1 MGLLSQS
8 DVPPSSIDM
17 PGTVKGS
24 WVRSPTSKKSVM
36 ASNDSRELPWNNKP
50 SRGGY
55 QGNNLDTGSHQM
67 SFAEMSAAARGEYS
81 KRSGSSGLAGNRLSS
96 RGSPQF
102 RSSSPRL
109 QGANA
114 SSPHSHKDKLTPG
127 PGDYSNATTK
137 TGQLSSYDS
146 GTSGRGAGKGKA
158 PTSSFGSAAPRLAYH
173 TTLERREKAMPSPG
187 SYATG
192 HTTA

>member
-1 MGLLSQS
+1 MGTSFS
-8 DVPPSSIDM
+8 DVLSSSTNM

-24 WVRSPTSKKSVM
+24 WVRSATSKKSVM

-50 SRGGY
+50 SRGGG
-55 QGNNLDTGSHQM
+55 QGNNLDTGAHQM
-67 SFAEMSAAARGEYS
+67 SFAEMSASARGEYS
-81 KRSGSSGLAGNRLSS
+81 KRSGSSGMAGNRLSS

-109 QGANA
+109 QNANA

-127 PGDYSNATTK
+127 PGDYSNGTTK
-137 TGQLSSYDS
+137 NGQLSSYDS
-146 GTSGRGAGKGKA
+146 GSSGRGAGKGKA
-158 PTSSFGSAAPRLAYH
+158 PTSSFGSAPPRLAYH
-173 TTLERREKAMPSPG
+173 TSLERREKGMPSPG

-192 HTTA
+192 HTVA